1 MVIYSEYAQIEFE
14 NILHGLVTW
23 KKHPLEFEHA
33 KDYVRDIRKAADDIC
48 TKTAHK
54 NCTYQTHK
62 KYGEKVFTYRR
73 KKNTQWYVIYD
84 WDKDSHVAYVNKI
97 INNYMTVSGL
107 R

>member
-1 MVIYSEYAQIEFE
+1 MVIYNDTSRNDFID
-14 NILHGLVTW
+14 ILYGLATW

-33 KDYVRDIRKAADDIC
+33 CSYVDDIKEAADDIC
-48 TKTAHK
+48 TKTAHR

-73 KKNTQWYVIYD
+73 NKNTQWYVIYD
-84 WDKDSHVAYVNKI
+84 WDKDGHVAYVNKI

>member
-1 MVIYSEYAQIEFE
+1 MVCYSDVFIEDLQ
-14 NILHGLVTW
+14 NLLYKLANW
-23 KKHPLEFEHA
+23 KKHPLGFEHA
-33 KDYVRDIRKAADDIC
+33 ANYVRDIRTAADDIC
-48 TKTAHK
+48 TKTAHR

-73 KKNTQWYVIYD
+73 NKNTQWYVIYD